1 MAPVSYIR
9 DIRKPPA
16 EWDKRGEEL
25 FSAVYRDTA
34 PSVQGLLDAAYPDLG
49 QPSFFFSPSQ
59 PLYPH
64 A

>member
-1 MAPVSYIR
+1 MLMAPVSYVR
-9 DIRKPPA
+9 DVRKPPA

-49 QPSFFFSPSQ
+49 LSY
-59 PLYPH
+59 PLGPLFRC
-64 A
+64 

>member
-1 MAPVSYIR
+1 MRTCR
-9 DIRKPPA
+9 DTTKPLA

-49 QPSFFFSPSQ
+49 LSR
-59 PLYPH
+59 LPH
-64 A
+64 LLSRC